1 MVNEVILSLFN
12 QVYDWDYGEDR
23 SYIFSSNWTP
33 TWKALLTEQAC
44 LIEAL
49 PYVFVSV
56 LMHYVC
62 AHECMHVWLS
72 GTKSRSKVQKIFV
85 L

>member
-33 TWKALLTEQAC
+33 T
-44 LIEAL
+44 
-49 PYVFVSV
+49 
-56 LMHYVC
+56 
-62 AHECMHVWLS
+62 
-72 GTKSRSKVQKIFV
+72 
-85 L
+85 